1 MPSISSSQYNNSS
14 TKSSQQTYHPYHGSS
29 NSSSSPQ
36 SGHTQSSVDPRA
48 HSYAQPSK
56 YGSQRTT
63 VSAGAST
70 TAPVF
75 F

>member
-1 MPSISSSQYNNSS
+1 MPSTSSSQYNNSS
-14 TKSSQQTYHPYHGSS
+14 TKSSQQGYHAYNGSS

-36 SGHTQSSVDPRA
+36 SGHTQSGADPRA
-48 HSYAQPSK
+48 HSYAQSSK
-56 YGSQRTT
+56 YGPQRTT

-70 TAPVF
+70 IAPVF